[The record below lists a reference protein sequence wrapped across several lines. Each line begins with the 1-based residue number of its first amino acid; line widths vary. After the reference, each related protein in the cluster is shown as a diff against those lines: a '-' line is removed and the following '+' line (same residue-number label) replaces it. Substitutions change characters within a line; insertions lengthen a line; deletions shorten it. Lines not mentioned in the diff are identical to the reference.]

1 MSKIPDPEV
10 PTSASRSPSNPVGGM
25 LVPSG
30 GMLVPNSAD
39 AGSAQ
44 SAIDVDTTMLTKS
57 FDMFPHLE
65 YVGGIGVLSQ
75 ILVSS
80 FTVVWALLPPA
91 EGRSGV
97 CFIVLACGGGDG
109 GPPA

>member
-75 ILVSS
+75 M
-80 FTVVWALLPPA
+80 LPPA